1 MWIVRLQG
9 YEKLQIFCVKVK
21 LVFHFSFLTWI
32 IAGSLFMGGVGCAGG
47 EDLTCKSCETSQK
60 EISLVTVNT
69 LPP

>member
-1 MWIVRLQG
+1 
-9 YEKLQIFCVKVK
+9 
-21 LVFHFSFLTWI
+21 
-32 IAGSLFMGGVGCAGG
+32 MGGVGCAGG